1 MIRPFREEDAAA
13 SVEVLRISARDWL
26 HSPASLLHR
35 LASHP
40 PRAQQRA
47 WVAEAGSEIIGFAR
61 ARLRWEVS
69 ERSLGWLWIGVRP
82 ERRGQSV
89 GGALYD
95 LAATHLYAAGA
106 ERLETYTDDD
116 AGRTFLEERGF
127 REQGGEPILR
137 LVPAETD
144 LSALPALEEARAVE
158 GFRLVPLGE
167 VLDRPREL
175 HDLYASTSEDVPEE
189 STVDDIRYEEWIA
202 ECLEDPDLSR
212 EGSAVVLHGETPVAL
227 AFVVS
232 DGEGR
237 AANDMTGTLPEF
249 RRRGLA
255 RLAKLATIRWAA
267 ENGIEWMLTS
277 NAEANAGM
285 RALNESLGYRHAG
298 TQAFYVRDALS

>member
-1 MIRPFREEDAAA
+1 MIRVFRDEDAPAA
-13 SVEVLRISARDWL
+13 VEVLRASAKDWL

-40 PRAQQRA
+40 PRARQRA
-47 WVAEAGSEIIGFAR
+47 WVAEADGRVVGFAR

-82 ERRGQSV
+82 EHRGQSL

-95 LAATHLYAAGA
+95 LAATHLLAAGA
-106 ERLETYTDDD
+106 ERLETYTAEP

-137 LVPAETD
+137 LDPAD
-144 LSALPALEEARAVE
+144 ADVSGLPALERAKAAE
-158 GFRLVPLGE
+158 GFRLVPLAE

-175 HDLYASTSEDVPEE
+175 HALYAVASEDVPEE
-189 STVDDIRYEEWIA
+189 STVDDIRYEEWVG

-212 EGSAVVLHGETPVAL
+212 EGSAVVLHGERPVSL
-227 AFVVS
+227 AFVVT

-237 AANDMTGTLPEF
+237 AANDLTGTLPQY

-255 RLAKLATIRWAA
+255 RLVKLATIRWAA
-267 ENGIEWMLTS
+267 ASGVDWMLTS
-277 NAEANAGM
+277 NAEANAAM
-285 RALNESLGYRHAG
+285 RALNESLGYRPAG

>member
-1 MIRPFREEDAAA
+1 MIRTFRDEDAHAA
-13 SVEVLRISARDWL
+13 VDVLRASARDWL

-40 PRAQQRA
+40 PRARQRA
-47 WVAEAGSEIIGFAR
+47 WVAEADGQVVGFAR

-82 ERRGQSV
+82 EHRGQSL

-95 LAATHLYAAGA
+95 LAATHLLASGA
-106 ERLETYTDDD
+106 ERLETYTAEP
-116 AGRTFLEERGF
+116 AGRAFLEERGF
-127 REQGGEPILR
+127 QEQGGEPVLR
-137 LVPAETD
+137 LD
-144 LSALPALEEARAVE
+144 LPDADVSELPALEQAKAAE
-158 GFRLVPLGE
+158 GFRLAPLAE

-175 HDLYASTSEDVPEE
+175 HALYAVASEDVPEE

-212 EGSAVVLHGETPVAL
+212 EGSAVVLHEERPVSL
-227 AFVVS
+227 AFFVS

-267 ENGIEWMLTS
+267 ANGVEWMLTA
-277 NAEANAGM
+277 NAEANTGM
-285 RALNESLGYRHAG
+285 RALNESLGYRPAG